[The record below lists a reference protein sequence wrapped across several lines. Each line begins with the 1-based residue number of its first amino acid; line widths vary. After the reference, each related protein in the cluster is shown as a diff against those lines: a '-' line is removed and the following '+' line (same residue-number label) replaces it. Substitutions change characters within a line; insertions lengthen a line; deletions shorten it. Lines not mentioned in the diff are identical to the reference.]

1 MPAVA
6 ERPGPAEAL
15 APRAVLLGRRV
26 PTGRD
31 EDGRRRPGP
40 GRSRTGRSRAG
51 RAGAAAAAAALLLA
65 GCHGP
70 AAERPVA
77 GAGSSAASSVGAP
90 AEAAPADERS
100 TALQRLLDARAA
112 AVLAHDVDGVLAL
125 VDPGAAAFRERQERT
140 VLGLARVPLAAWS
153 YEVVGEGPR
162 LAEDRRAELGGT
174 AWVADVRLRYR
185 VEGVDVVD
193 QQRQRS
199 FTVVE
204 RGGTWL
210 LADDVDGPSRPDV
223 WDLGAVDVVRG
234 SRTLVVGTAPRP
246 VLEQQAALGDA
257 AAERVDA
264 VWGTAWPRT
273 TVVVV
278 PDDADQL
285 VRLLGREDAA
295 GLDQVA
301 ALTTG
306 ADRSSGAPGAA
317 GAVDRV
323 LVNPAALD
331 VLGELGRE
339 VVLTHETTHVAV
351 RAGAAADP
359 PPWLSEGFAELVAY
373 EGAGLG
379 PDVAA
384 ADLLAEVRA
393 GRGPVAPPS
402 AADFDP
408 AVGAVA
414 PAYSAAWLAVR
425 TVDLRHGRAALLELV
440 RAASGR
446 AAGAGAG
453 DRTAG
458 DQGAG
463 DQSAEEGTA
472 EGEGLRVAPLPLAEA
487 VPRVLGVDLDVL
499 TAQWR
504 EDLAALAGVD
514 APEAPAT
521 SGDGG

>member
-1 MPAVA
+1 MA

-15 APRAVLLGRRV
+15 APRAVHHDRRV

-31 EDGRRRPGP
+31 QDSRRRPGP
-40 GRSRTGRSRAG
+40 GRSRAG

-77 GAGSSAASSVGAP
+77 GAGSSVGAP

-162 LAEDRRAELGGT
+162 LAEDRRAALGGS

-185 VEGVDVVD
+185 VDGVDVVD

-204 RGGTWL
+204 RGGVWL
-210 LADDVDGPSRPDV
+210 LADDADGPSRPDV

-323 LVNPAALD
+323 VVNPAALD

-393 GRGPVAPPS
+393 GRGPVALPS

-408 AVGAVA
+408 AVGTVA

-446 AAGAGAG
+446 AAGAG
-453 DRTAG
+453 DP
-458 DQGAG
+458 GAG
-463 DQSAEEGTA
+463 DPDARDMGAGDSGVGDTDAEEGD
-472 EGEGLRVAPLPLAEA
+472 GLRVAPLPLADA

-504 EDLAALAGVD
+504 EDMAALAGAG
-514 APEAPAT
+514 APEATAT